1 MSDESFKLCVHGLKI
16 TFYSYNNKANAM
28 ATPQYSDLFT
38 YCIFVGIHDWC
49 TVSYKNVTLLKDLCG
64 KKAGTTLG
72 EIRLNMTNGKWTV
85 PRGESSKGKPEEETE
100 TEAKTLV
107 EFKGKHTRFQDSDD
121 ENVIWLGNEG
131 FELPLPSNPKAWR
144 TKLEDKTKV
153 LDKGESSKTGVV
165 TLKLY
170 EHKRKLFKPD
180 SSIKEYV
187 IKYILSHVNGT
198 LVEETTGP
206 RGELLVTLR
215 SPESEQIPKN
225 VLLPFTVC
233 TARNRSRTCYYK
245 TA

>member
-1 MSDESFKLCVHGLKI
+1 MICFIIKI
-16 TFYSYNNKANAM
+16 NMANAN
-28 ATPQYSDLFT
+28 QYSDMFT
-38 YCIFVGIHDWC
+38 YGTFVGIHDWC

-64 KKAGTTLG
+64 KKAGTTVD

-85 PRGESSKGKPEEETE
+85 PRATRAPVAEEETDA
-100 TEAKTLV
+100 AKTLV
-107 EFKGKHTRFQDSDD
+107 EFKGVHTRFPEED
-121 ENVIWLGNEG
+121 EDKSVDLDTI
-131 FELPLPSNPKAWR
+131 PLPSEPKVWR
-144 TKLEDKTKV
+144 EDKTKV

-187 IKYILSHVNGT
+187 IKSILSQVNGT
-198 LVEETTGP
+198 LIEETTGP

-215 SPESEQIPKN
+215 LHPLTVLHNN

-233 TARNRSRTCYYK
+233 TTRSGRGTRTCYYK
-245 TA
+245 TV

>member
-38 YCIFVGIHDWC
+38 YEYISVFNIISKY
-49 TVSYKNVTLLKDLCG
+49 TNVTLLKKFDEFE
-64 KKAGTTLG
+64 AGTAFDYAH
-72 EIRLNMTNGKWTV
+72 LNLANGKFEFFVHKKNIVT
-85 PRGESSKGKPEEETE
+85 RSETAA
-100 TEAKTLV
+100 AKTLV
-107 EFKGKHTRFQDSDD
+107 EFKGKHTRFPDTD
-121 ENVIWLGNEG
+121 
-131 FELPLPSNPKAWR
+131 
-144 TKLEDKTKV
+144 DKTKV
-153 LDKGESSKTGVV
+153 LDKGTPLDKGESSKTGVV

-215 SPESEQIPKN
+215 PSNEIPKN

>member
-1 MSDESFKLCVHGLKI
+1 
-16 TFYSYNNKANAM
+16 M

-38 YCIFVGIHDWC
+38 YGTFVGIHDWC

-85 PRGESSKGKPEEETE
+85 PRGESARAEETE
-100 TEAKTLV
+100 TAAKTLV
-107 EFKGKHTRFQDSDD
+107 EFKGVHTRFP
-121 ENVIWLGNEG
+121 EE
-131 FELPLPSNPKAWR
+131 E
-144 TKLEDKTKV
+144 EDTSV
-153 LDKGESSKTGVV
+153 PVDKGESSKTGVV

-180 SSIKEYV
+180 SNIKDYV

-215 SPESEQIPKN
+215 PSNEIPKN
-225 VLLPFTVC
+225 ALLPFTVC
-233 TARNRSRTCYYK
+233 TARHRSRTCYYK
-245 TA
+245 TV